1 MLWRVCSSVALLA
14 SVLVAMT
21 GCGARKP
28 PVSGPVT
35 TAPAPVPEPPPDPA
49 ELVRRGCFACLER
62 ALALAREQNLP
73 HVAFEAA
80 TLLTLRAKEL
90 GMPPAEWLEQAR
102 AVAGGETSR
111 LLMIEIA
118 DALPADPRGGARDEL
133 VTQTPRRQRTAA
145 MSPQWIEALEQGSA
159 SPEFR
164 TYLRLALTCT
174 SDDPAMTAAD
184 AEAVIPEAV
193 RDVPLVRYR
202 LGICGNDRA
211 AVLSSVRAA
220 DDEFVDADYPLGRY
234 AVQMRPYPDLD
245 EAVRRLRSAAA
256 AFPRSS
262 AIATMGGDVF
272 QTLEAWSDALA
283 SYDAALALVAGHPDA
298 LIGRTI
304 TLSNLD
310 RNRDAIATATLL
322 IDRGRWFL
330 GQALYWRAW
339 NYFQVEEYSTARQ
352 DADRARTQMV
362 NPGLYLL
369 SGMIDWRL
377 RRLDSA
383 EREFEEALRMDF
395 GQCEAATFLGGVRN
409 ELSKLT
415 PALEAFKQAARCYDL
430 TITLRRAAIDRL
442 EAATDAPPSHKAR
455 EIARHQ
461 RAIDL
466 AEKRRSEALNGVD
479 LLQKYLTSTQAPPQS
494 QRQ

>member
-1 MLWRVCSSVALLA
+1 MPWRVYSSVALLA
-14 SVLVAMT
+14 LVLVVMT
-21 GCGARKP
+21 GCGARRP
-28 PVSGPVT
+28 PAVSGPATVP
-35 TAPAPVPEPPPDPA
+35 PAPLPEPPPDPA
-49 ELVRRGCFACLER
+49 ELIRRGCFACLER
-62 ALALAREQNLP
+62 GLALARQQDLP
-73 HVAFEAA
+73 QVAFEAA
-80 TLLTLRAKEL
+80 TLLALRAKEL
-90 GMPPAEWLEQAR
+90 GIPPAEWLEQAR
-102 AVAGGETSR
+102 AMAEGETGR

-133 VTQTPRRQRTAA
+133 VTQTPRRQRATA
-145 MSPQWIEALEQGSA
+145 MSPQWIEALEQGKA
-159 SPEFR
+159 SLEFR

-174 SDDPAMTAAD
+174 SDDPVTARPD
-184 AEAVIPEAV
+184 PEGVIPEAV

-202 LGICGNDRA
+202 LGICGSA
-211 AVLSSVRAA
+211 AVLRSVRAA
-220 DDEFVDADYPLGRY
+220 DDEFVDADYALGRY

-283 SYDAALALVAGHPDA
+283 SYDAALALVADQPDA

-322 IDRGRWFL
+322 IDRGGWFL

-339 NYFQVEEYSTARQ
+339 NYFQLEEYSTARQ
-352 DADRARTQMV
+352 DADRVRTQMV
-362 NPGLYLL
+362 NPGVYLL

-409 ELSKLT
+409 ELSKSA

-430 TITLRRAAIDRL
+430 TITLRREAIARL
-442 EAATDAPPSHKAR
+442 EAATDATPSHKAR

-479 LLQKYLTSTQAPPQS
+479 LLQKYLTSIQAPPQS